1 MKNVWTKY
9 WLLMPVLVAQA
20 LAACIETDYPYSE
33 LGTGSVKVDMA
44 LSVSTAP
51 RTRMADN
58 VTQLNSVFRGLGEIH
73 AIPYDVKG
81 TITKTDN
88 PLLTRVDNLSRIE
101 QTSRY
106 FGSFQDGLVP
116 VGTASFLCYASA
128 TPILDTEGKKDKAA
142 NGSIAT
148 DAFTTQRKATAD
160 IRFSPDPI
168 YSSTTVPTT
177 ASSIAHVLTD
187 LARTIVSGTKKWYE
201 VTEGEDPALY
211 MLFQTFINEGKPMAS
226 SSVNAQKLID
236 GLQTAAGYLDESHAS
251 FKTAIL
257 QKISNI
263 SIPTGYPASIGLP
276 DGTAVVQWT
285 PGDTENEPAFEV
297 KTQTTTITPMT
308 STNRIVYPAE
318 LYYYANSQ
326 IFVSNTDKTQDDYK
340 AITEWT
346 AANLRTKF
354 EYENGV
360 VSSNTRSV
368 AISKPLQYAVG
379 CMKANVVAT
388 ASALLDAEKASIPL
402 TNGSNNPS
410 FPVTGLLVSGQ
421 FPQYFDFTPV
431 VDNTTECVIYD
442 KNIQG
447 ISLSYTA
454 TPPYFHTLVFQSKE
468 TNAPIKVVL
477 EFQNNSGHDFMG
489 VNGVVYQGTK
499 FYLVG
504 QLQRPN
510 VNGDDEED
518 YRNRVFT
525 KNYITQMQLKVDN
538 LANAYNVV
546 PDLISARLE
555 LGVEL
560 IPKWI
565 AATPTNVPF

>member
-58 VTQLNSVFRGLGEIH
+58 VTQLNSVFRGLGQIH
-73 AIPYDVKG
+73 AIPYDVKRA
-81 TITKTDN
+81 ITKTDN
-88 PLLTRVDNLSRIE
+88 PLLTRVDNLSRIGE
-101 QTSRY
+101 TSHY
-106 FGSFQDGLVP
+106 FGSFQNGIVP

-128 TPILDTEGKKDKAA
+128 TPVLDTESKKDKAA

-148 DAFTTQRKATAD
+148 DAFTAQRKATAD
-160 IRFSPDPI
+160 IRFAPDPI
-168 YSSTTVPTT
+168 RSETTVHND
-177 ASSIAHVLTD
+177 ARNIANALTD
-187 LARTIVSGTKKWYE
+187 LARTKVSGDKKWYAL
-201 VTEGEDPALY
+201 TEGEDQALY
-211 MLFQTFINEGKPMAS
+211 MLFQTFINEGQPMAG

-236 GLQTAAGYLDESHAS
+236 GLQTAAGYLDDSHAS
-251 FKTAIL
+251 FRTAIL
-257 QKISNI
+257 QKISGI

-276 DGTAVVQWT
+276 DGTAVLQWN
-285 PGDTENEPAFEV
+285 PNAGDEPAFEV

-326 IFVSNTDKTQDDYK
+326 IFTSNTAKKQEDYQS
-340 AITEWT
+340 ITNWT
-346 AANLRTKF
+346 VVNLRTKF

-360 VSSNTRSV
+360 VSGNTRSV
-368 AISKPLQYAVG
+368 AISNPLQYAVG

-388 ASALLDAEKASIPL
+388 ADALLDAEKASIPL
-402 TNGSNNPS
+402 TNGSNNAS

-431 VDNTTECVIYD
+431 EDNTTESIIYD

-447 ISLSYTA
+447 ISLRSTA
-454 TPPYFHTLVFQSKE
+454 SAYFYTLVFQSKE
-468 TNAPIKVVL
+468 DDAPIKVAL

-504 QLQRPN
+504 QIQRQESEN
-510 VNGDDEED
+510 FSADIKK
-518 YRNRVFT
+518 RVFT
-525 KNYITQMQLKVDN
+525 KNYITQMQLKVES

-560 IPKWI
+560 IPRWI